1 MENLEILDLRV
12 NRIDNIDEFKHLK
25 NLNNLKELYLSGN
38 RKIKEHF
45 ITIKDILNQ
54 VKYFDTRI
62 MKDHENIKH
71 EIEEKVEKNLT
82 PKNEINKKIT
92 LTTAKNKTTKLFKK
106 VAIKNVI
113 NLFTYILLYYIY
125 FVENNSQIIY
135 SLIMKII

>member
-1 MENLEILDLRV
+1 MENLETLDLRV
-12 NRIDNIDEFKHLK
+12 NRIDNIDEFKYLK

-62 MKDHENIKH
+62 MKDQENVKH

-82 PKNEINKKIT
+82 PKNVTPKNEANKKST
-92 LTTAKNKTTKLFKK
+92 LTTPAKNNTTKLFKK
-106 VAIKNVI
+106 VAIKNKADQK
-113 NLFTYILLYYIY
+113 ND
-125 FVENNSQIIY
+125 FV
-135 SLIMKII
+135 LIGKKIT